1 MCLFVAALIA
11 ILVVIII
18 LVVTVWFIYLIFHF
32 NISFFIIS
40 YKWHNIPLT
49 SIQVYYNPQD
59 VHYSMGNLYQAHFQI
74 INYFK
79 VRQVFTR
86 LHQSYE
92 ILFYFFTPS
101 TIKIFIGQLIVS
113 LVVIFVVITVD
124 HLLTWSLINHNVLIL
139 TS

>member
-18 LVVTVWFIYLIFHF
+18 LVVTVWFIF
-32 NISFFIIS
+32 NISFQYFIFIIS

-49 SIQVYYNPQD
+49 STQVYYNPQD
-59 VHYSMGNLYQAHFQI
+59 VRYSMGNLYQPHFQI

-113 LVVIFVVITVD
+113 LVIIFVVIAVD
-124 HLLTWSLINHNVLIL
+124 HLLTWSLINHNVLGL